1 MDDGPEGLGPPS
13 GPRPGGAATTD
24 LAVEVRGLTKSY
36 GDTAVLRGVDLA
48 IAPGEIF
55 ALLGPNGA
63 GKTTTVEILEGF
75 RRRDGG
81 LVRVLGEDPADESL
95 TLRSRIGI
103 VLQANGVDPY
113 LSVTETLAMFAAIYP
128 HPRPVDEVIAL
139 VGLEA
144 QRDARVVRLSGGQ
157 QRRLDVAVA
166 LVGDPELLFLDEPT
180 TGFDPSARR
189 EAWEVIKNLASLGK
203 TVLLTTH
210 YMDEAQYLAD
220 AVAVIAQGRI
230 VARGTPET
238 IGDRARRRARVH
250 FRVADGT
257 TPPARLDAT
266 GEHGTFAFDTEDATV
281 DLHELTTWA
290 LEGRHSLEGLEVTRP
305 TLEDVYLELTGPVPS
320 GAPVPPGASEP
331 GASAA
336 PAPAPAARSR
346 RRREHVGVARLARLT
361 LAQARYVNKAF
372 WRNPSRAFFTFAFPL
387 MFLVIFTAL
396 VGNFSVSLGSK
407 VVTSA
412 TYYVASM
419 GAYAVI
425 NACWNSLAIAV
436 AFQREEGLLKRVR
449 GTPMP
454 SSVFLLSR
462 VLHSVAVGVGLVAV
476 TAVFGRAFYAATLP
490 TGLTLAR
497 FVVALIVAAAAFCAL
512 GLATVAFLPNTDSA
526 IVTTN
531 AIVLPL
537 LFLSGVFIPVTA
549 KSPQWIQWVG
559 RVFPVRHCVNAM
571 QSAFLGTPFNWD
583 DVGVV
588 ALWGVAALVVALRFF
603 TWEPRRA

>member
-1 MDDGPEGLGPPS
+1 MDD
-13 GPRPGGAATTD
+13 AAGD
-24 LAVEVRGLTKSY
+24 FVLPAAPLAVEVRGLTKSY
-36 GDTAVLRGVDLA
+36 GDAMVLRGVDLA

-95 TLRSRIGI
+95 ALRSRIGI

-113 LSVTETLAMFAAIYP
+113 LSVAETVAMFASIYP

-189 EAWEVIKNLASLGK
+189 EAWEVVKNLAVLGK

-220 AVAVIAQGRI
+220 TVAVIAQGRI

-238 IGDRARRRARVH
+238 IGDRSRRHVRVH
-250 FRVADGT
+250 FRVADGS
-257 TPPARLDAT
+257 TPPERLAAT
-266 GEHGTFAFDTEDATV
+266 VENGAFAFATEDATAA
-281 DLHELTTWA
+281 LHALTTWA
-290 LEGRHSLEGLEVTRP
+290 LEGGHHIEGLEVTRP
-305 TLEDVYLELTGPVPS
+305 TLEDVYLELTGAVAPGTPDPV
-320 GAPVPPGASEP
+320 AVPVAR
-331 GASAA
+331 
-336 PAPAPAARSR
+336 PAPADR
-346 RRREHVGVARLARLT
+346 RRRERAGVARLARVTLT
-361 LAQARYVNKAF
+361 QVRYVNKAF

-387 MFLVIFTAL
+387 MFLVIFTSL
-396 VGNFSVSLGSK
+396 VGNFNVAVGGR
-407 VVTSA
+407 VVRSA

-425 NACWNSLAIAV
+425 NACWNSLATSL

-454 SSVFLLSR
+454 SSAFLVSR
-462 VLHSVAVGVGLVAV
+462 VLHAVAVGVGLVV
-476 TAVFGRAFYAATLP
+476 LTAAFGRAFYGVSLP

-497 FVVALIVAAAAFCAL
+497 FALALVVGAATFCAL
-512 GLATVAFLPNTDSA
+512 GLATVSFLPNTDSA

-537 LFLSGVFIPVTA
+537 LFLSGVFIPITA
-549 KSPQWIQWVG
+549 TSPSWIQWVA

-571 QSAFLGTPFNWD
+571 QAAFLGVPFSWG

-588 ALWGVAALVVALRFF
+588 ALWGVAALVIALRFF